1 MNDVRLRL
9 ESLDCGI
16 LQGVNLEVIAGEC
29 VGLAGISGSGKSR
42 LLRAIADI
50 DPNNGEVYL
59 DGRPRSAFKPSDWR
73 RQVAML
79 PAESHWWGARVEEHL
94 TASADDL
101 AALNLP
107 ADVLTWS
114 VSRLSSGE
122 RQRLALLRL
131 LPQRPKVLLLDEP
144 TANLDESNI
153 QRVERWL
160 TRQQR
165 ELSLSLIWVSHDEAQ
180 LRRVADRTFI
190 IRAARLVPR

>member
-9 ESLDCGI
+9 ECLDCGI
-16 LQGVNLEVIAGEC
+16 LQDVNLELVPGEC
-29 VGLAGISGSGKSR
+29 IGLAGASGSGKSR
-42 LLRAIADI
+42 LLRAIADL

-59 DGRPRSAFKPSDWR
+59 DGRRRRAFKPNDWR

-79 PAESHWWGARVEEHL
+79 PAESHWWGDRVEEHL

-101 AALNLP
+101 VALNLP
-107 ADVLTWS
+107 ADVATWP

-131 LPQRPKVLLLDEP
+131 LTQKPKVLLLDEP

-153 QRVERWL
+153 QRVECWL
-160 TRQQR
+160 AQQQR
-165 ELSLSLIWVSHDEAQ
+165 NLSLSLLWVSHDESQ
-180 LRRVADRTFI
+180 LRRVTDRMFF
-190 IRAARLVPR
+190 IRAGRLVLR